1 MHIMV
6 HAVRSEIIPKYSLQ
20 HIHYKHKYHAIEQ
33 YRSNA
38 RIFFMFLIFES
49 GVMHI

>member
-1 MHIMV
+1 MHIIV
-6 HAVRSEIIPKYSLQ
+6 HAVRLAIIPKYSLQ

-38 RIFFMFLIFES
+38 RIFFMFLIFEF